1 VENRVIGADANPYVA
16 MAMTLACG
24 YLGIK
29 NKIKP
34 KAEMRGDAYLSAYSL
49 PRSLG
54 EALDWL
60 RKETDLHE
68 VLGKEFVTVYTEIK
82 ELEFDE
88 FMKVISPW
96 EREHLLLH
104 V

>member
-1 VENRVIGADANPYVA
+1 MENRVIGADANPYVA

-29 NKIKP
+29 NKIAPKP
-34 KAEMRGDAYLSAYSL
+34 EMRGDAYLTAYAL

-60 RKETDLHE
+60 RRESDLHE
-68 VLGKEFVTVYTEIK
+68 VLGHEFVTVYTEIK
-82 ELEFDE
+82 ELEFEE

>member
-34 KAEMRGDAYLSAYSL
+34 KPEMRGDAYLSPYSAATQPGRGTGL
-49 PRSLG
+49 AAPG
-54 EALDWL
+54 VGPA
-60 RKETDLHE
+60 
-68 VLGKEFVTVYTEIK
+68 
-82 ELEFDE
+82 
-88 FMKVISPW
+88 
-96 EREHLLLH
+96 
-104 V
+104 